1 MLSSPPASRPV
12 LHAAFLGAVLALL
25 FLATGCASTNRL
37 DEVTLDEARVAI
49 IAAVPPAPRV
59 QTGPDEAFIN
69 PWDPIGTA
77 ARVGTAV
84 AKWEEA
90 RMAQAKLDSV
100 ARGLDVADRV
110 ARRFF
115 VQAAEQL
122 AFVPANRPADAD
134 YLLDLRVYD
143 YGLVADSFEGA
154 VFFALEADVLL
165 VDRRTGREYWEQ
177 RVRERETLDAS
188 IFGMPTPVGNV
199 ITARALARLSE
210 VEMQAGLE
218 RLADFTAD
226 RIAQEFRDDY
236 FAARR

>member
-1 MLSSPPASRPV
+1 LLV
-12 LHAAFLGAVLALL
+12 LG
-25 FLATGCASTNRL
+25 TGCASTNRL
-37 DEVTLDEARVAI
+37 DEVTLDDARVAI
-49 IAAVPPAPRV
+49 IAAVPPQPRV
-59 QTGPDEAFIN
+59 QTGLDDAFVN

-90 RMAQAKLDSV
+90 QEAQAKLDSV

-122 AFVPANRPADAD
+122 AFAPAQRPADAT

-154 VFFALEADVLL
+154 VYFALEADVLL
-165 VDRRTGREYWEQ
+165 LDRQTGRQYWEQ

-188 IFGMPTPVGNV
+188 IFGLPTPVGNV
-199 ITARALARLSE
+199 VTARALATLSE
-210 VEMQAGLE
+210 QQMREGLE

-236 FAARR
+236 YAARR

>member
-1 MLSSPPASRPV
+1 MPSSCSTLRS
-12 LHAAFLGAVLALL
+12 AFLWTLLVLP
-25 FLATGCASTNRL
+25 FLTIGCASTNRL

-59 QTGPDEAFIN
+59 QTGPDEAFVN

-77 ARVGTAV
+77 ARVGTAIS
-84 AKWEEA
+84 KWEEA
-90 RMAQAKLDSV
+90 REAQAKLDSV

-122 AFVPANRPADAD
+122 AFAPTSRPADAD

-188 IFGMPTPVGNV
+188 IFGMPTAIGNV
-199 ITARALARLSE
+199 VTARALAKLTE
-210 VEMQAGLE
+210 AEMRAGLE

-226 RIAQEFRDDY
+226 RIAQELRDDY
-236 FAARR
+236 YAARR